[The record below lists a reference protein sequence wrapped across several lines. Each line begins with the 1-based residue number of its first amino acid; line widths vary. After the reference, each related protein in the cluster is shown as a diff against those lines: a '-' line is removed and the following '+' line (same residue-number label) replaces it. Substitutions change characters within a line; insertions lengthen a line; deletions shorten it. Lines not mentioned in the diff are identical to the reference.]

1 VPGADVDPE
10 GVSALPPHNRERDE
24 QPLAFDVTTRV
35 AEARACLAASS
46 AVGADVAVLYRDRLV
61 GIVPLDRLANARADL
76 SLACVMNPPTPERLI
91 ADIFETVDGPPRTT
105 APTLRSAPAAAG
117 S

>member
-1 VPGADVDPE
+1 V
-10 GVSALPPHNRERDE
+10 PPHNRERDE

-35 AEARACLAASS
+35 GEARARLAASP
-46 AVGADVAVLYRDRLV
+46 AVGTDVAVLHRDRLV

-76 SLACVMNPPTPERLI
+76 SLACVMDPPTPERLI
-91 ADIFETVDGPPRTT
+91 ADIFEAHDGPSRQA
-105 APTLRSAPAAAG
+105 APALRSAPAAAG